1 MRREIIRKGTRTVCA
16 CFVLVLL
23 TYGNAEKYLLVS
35 VMAALV
41 FVLTSII
48 YAPRPHPLFRVTIV
62 RSLWSAN
69 STALARTLQLLSNV
83 FDPFLHILFY
93 PWQSKHP

>member
-16 CFVLVLL
+16 CFVLMLL

-35 VMAALV
+35 VMAALI

-48 YAPRPHPLFRVTIV
+48 Y
-62 RSLWSAN
+62 
-69 STALARTLQLLSNV
+69 ARTLQLLSNV
-83 FDPFLHILFY
+83 FDPFHHILFY
-93 PWQSKHP
+93 PW

>member
-48 YAPRPHPLFRVTIV
+48 YAPPH
-62 RSLWSAN
+62 SA
-69 STALARTLQLLSNV
+69 
-83 FDPFLHILFY
+83 
-93 PWQSKHP
+93 

>member
-1 MRREIIRKGTRTVCA
+1 MRREIIRKGTRIVCA

-23 TYGNAEKYLLVS
+23 TYGNAEKYHLVS

-48 YAPRPHPLFRVTIV
+48 YAPPPPIPHDD
-62 RSLWSAN
+62 SE
-69 STALARTLQLLSNV
+69 
-83 FDPFLHILFY
+83 ILVVCEFNGPCTY
-93 PWQSKHP
+93 FTTFIKCI